1 MSEIESDQ
9 FNKMYRQH
17 GEMFKMIE
25 EMKEVL
31 IGNKQYQRKGVI
43 DEIGE
48 LRQAVNEH
56 DANDEKKFAEIFEFQ
71 NKQKY
76 LVGWSGILIR
86 ALGGGVVILI
96 GWLISVFFR

>member
-17 GEMFKMIE
+17 GEMFDMIT

-31 IGNKQYQRKGVI
+31 VGNPTYRRLGII
-43 DEIGE
+43 DEIKE
-48 LRQAVNEH
+48 LKQVQRDH
-56 DANDEKKFAEIFEFQ
+56 DLEDEKKFDEIFEFQ

-76 LVGWSGILIR
+76 LVGWSGILVR
-86 ALGGGVVILI
+86 ALGGAVVILI